1 MRIAFDGYELGR
13 EARGVG
19 RVIDN
24 ILIPLVD
31 LLPEDEFL
39 IFTKEKIGKYS
50 RPRISEHVLL
60 SPGGYLRWQ
69 NGPLRKALK
78 KEKPDVFVGSNY
90 ILPLFHPWRSL
101 LIEHDISVVSHP
113 EWYSPKYAW
122 SRRFLIKRSLNKAAV
137 VIVPSEFSKREIVTR
152 FDLNP
157 EKIKVL
163 GWGIEAKFRR
173 SPEERILAWKEKKGL
188 GGKRIVGFLGALIVR
203 RHIPLL
209 VRAVSL
215 LRQEL
220 SETMLYVVGKDLS
233 GLKPGEMAASLG
245 QEWIKWE
252 ETLPEED
259 LPLFYSS
266 LDAFAYLSEYE
277 GFGFPPLEA
286 LACGTP
292 VVLMAGSSLEEV
304 FGGMAVLVKS
314 GDEIDVRD
322 ALRSLLT
329 DEHVRVQLMNGF
341 EQRRSQ
347 FSWNKTARELASL
360 LRALKSQ

>member
-1 MRIAFDGYELGR
+1 
-13 EARGVG
+13 VG

-24 ILIPLVD
+24 ILIPLFD

-39 IFTKEKIGKYS
+39 IFTKETIGKYS
-50 RPRISEHVLL
+50 RPRVSEHVLP
-60 SPGGYLRWQ
+60 SPGGHLRWE
-69 NGPLRKALK
+69 NGPLRKTLK

-90 ILPLFHPWRSL
+90 ILPLFHPWKSL

-122 SRRFLIKRSLNKAAV
+122 TRRFLIKRSLNKAVV
-137 VIVPSEFSKREIVTR
+137 VIVPSEFTKKEIVTC
-152 FDLNP
+152 FGLNP

-163 GWGIEAKFRR
+163 RWGIEDKFRR
-173 SPEERILAWKEKKGL
+173 PPDERILAWKEKKVL
-188 GGKRIVGFLGALIVR
+188 RGKRIVGYLGALIIR

-215 LRQEL
+215 LRQEF
-220 SETMLYVVGKDLS
+220 SETMLYVVGKDLT
-233 GLKPGEMAASLG
+233 GLKPGEMATILG
-245 QEWIKWE
+245 REWIRWE

-277 GFGFPPLEA
+277 GFGFPPLES
-286 LACGTP
+286 LGCGTP

-304 FGGMAVLVKS
+304 FGDMAVLVRS
-314 GDEIDVRD
+314 RDEKEVRD
-322 ALRSLLT
+322 ALRSVLM
-329 DEHVRVQLMNGF
+329 DEHIRLRLLNRF

-347 FSWNKTARELASL
+347 FSWQGTARELAFL
-360 LRALKSQ
+360 LRALKST